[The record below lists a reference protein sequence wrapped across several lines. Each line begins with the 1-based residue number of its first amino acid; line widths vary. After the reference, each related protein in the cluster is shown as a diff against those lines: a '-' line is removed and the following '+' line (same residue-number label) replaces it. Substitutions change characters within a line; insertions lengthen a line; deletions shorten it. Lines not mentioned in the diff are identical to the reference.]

1 MWGFAKSEACYSK
14 ISVDFTNYL
23 ILVVIVVSTFIPHD
37 TITVI
42 TVITVIVIVVK
53 LIVVVIK

>member
-1 MWGFAKSEACYSK
+1 M